1 MRLKDRI
8 ILVTGSTT
16 GTGEGIV
23 RRFVAE
29 GAKVILHGRNAER
42 GNALRQQLGED
53 KSTFCQ
59 GDLGDAEYPEQL
71 ANDALAAFGRIDGLV
86 NNAGLVTRSTF
97 VDTDAAF
104 FDRIMAVNARA
115 PMLLIRALLPALK
128 ESQGSVLNIG
138 SILAWCG
145 VDKLLAYSMS
155 KGAMMT
161 MTRNLA
167 DSLGSHQV
175 RVNQLNVGWTLTENE
190 YEVMIQDG
198 LPENWPDNLPPHAA
212 PSGRILSPADIAAA
226 AVYWVGDESAPVS
239 GTVAELEQYPVL
251 GRLPNVDGAS

>member
-1 MRLKDRI
+1 
-8 ILVTGSTT
+8 
-16 GTGEGIV
+16 
-23 RRFVAE
+23 
-29 GAKVILHGRNAER
+29 
-42 GNALRQQLGED
+42 
-53 KSTFCQ
+53 
-59 GDLGDAEYPEQL
+59 
-71 ANDALAAFGRIDGLV
+71 
-86 NNAGLVTRSTF
+86 
-97 VDTDAAF
+97 
-104 FDRIMAVNARA
+104 MAVNARA

-212 PSGRILSPADIAAA
+212 PSGRILSPADISAA

-239 GTVAELEQYPVL
+239 GTVAEMEQYPVL
-251 GRLPNVDGAS
+251 GRLPNVDGSS